1 MNAAWAAVAAKGNEA
16 VRQTAETA
24 AARRRR
30 RRRRRKSTAG
40 KTMKIA
46 LKKMNCM
53 QMSKWWPWQQQLWHA
68 VCGGTWAEAMQN
80 KTTSQ
85 PENKQLSS
93 SNGSAVA
100 SCKVAR

>member
-1 MNAAWAAVAAKGNEA
+1 MGGSLNAACAAVAAKGNEA
-16 VRQTAETA
+16 ERQTAETA
-24 AARRRR
+24 AARRR

-53 QMSKWWPWQQQLWHA
+53 QMSKWWPWQQQQQQFWHA
-68 VCGGTWAEAMQN
+68 ACGGTWAEAMQN

-93 SNGSAVA
+93 VE
-100 SCKVAR
+100 